1 MARCL
6 AWKVRVCE
14 EPVCVAFAETRG
26 RARHAIV
33 APAREVG
40 YGLTYGDVRVERWPR
55 YDRIAGQGPLTRAR
69 KTLAV
74 VVAEQ
79 LLAEAETKDCT

>member
-6 AWKVRVCE
+6 AWKVRVCDD
-14 EPVCVAFAETRG
+14 PVCVGFAETRG

-33 APAREVG
+33 ASARDVG

-55 YDRIAGQGPLTRAR
+55 YDRIAGQGPLTRSR
-69 KTLAV
+69 NTLAV
-74 VVAEQ
+74 DVADQ
-79 LLAEAETKDCT
+79 LLAEAEA